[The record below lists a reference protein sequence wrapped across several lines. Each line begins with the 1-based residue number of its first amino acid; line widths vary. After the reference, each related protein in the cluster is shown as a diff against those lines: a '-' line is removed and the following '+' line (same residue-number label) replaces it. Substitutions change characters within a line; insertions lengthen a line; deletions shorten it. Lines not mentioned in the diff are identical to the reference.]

1 MTAGDPTLA
10 IRPIADGEETAV
22 AALWQAS
29 SLTTSYNDPIA
40 DIARCRSSPASELF
54 VGLVDGRIVATI
66 MAGEEGHRGWL
77 YYVAVDPGERRH
89 GHAKTMIRHAEDWLK
104 SRGMP
109 KVMLMIRE
117 TNTPVRDVY
126 ERLGYTCEPRLV
138 MSRWLAGGPSVPPMV
153 NTVTALEMHGRPTR
167 PSAATPS
174 MKLALMRLDPP
185 TVSFYRYL
193 FNTIGASW
201 TWYSRRFMDDATL
214 AAIIHDPRVEITVC
228 YVGGVPAGYFEID
241 RREPG
246 ESELAFFG
254 LMPDFIGRGLGRWLL
269 EAAIDAAWTPAKG
282 GEPVG
287 RVWVHTC
294 DLDHPRALGL
304 YQKAGFTP
312 FRQYVEAM
320 RDPRL
325 VGLRWPP
332 ERPS

>member
-1 MTAGDPTLA
+1 MSALA
-10 IRPIADGEETAV
+10 IRPIADGDETAV
-22 AALWQAS
+22 AALWRACG
-29 SLTTSYNDPIA
+29 LTTSYNDPAA
-40 DIARCRSSPASELF
+40 DIARCRNSPASDLF
-54 VGLVDGRIVATI
+54 VGVADGRIVATV

-77 YYVAVDPGERRH
+77 YYVAVEEALRGH
-89 GHAKTMIRHAEDWLK
+89 GHATAMIRHAEDWLK
-104 SRGMP
+104 GRGMP

-117 TNTPVRDVY
+117 TNTRVRDVY

-138 MSRWLAGGPSVPPMV
+138 MSRWIEGGPSVPPMV
-153 NTVTALEMHGRPTR
+153 NTVTSLEMHGRPTR
-167 PSAATPS
+167 PSAPTPA

-193 FNTIGASW
+193 FDTIGASW

-214 AAIIHDPRVEITVC
+214 AAIIQDPKVEITVC
-228 YVGGVPAGYFEID
+228 YVAGVPAGYFEID
-241 RREPG
+241 RRVPG

-254 LMPDFIGRGLGRWLL
+254 LMPDFIGRGLGRWMLDM
-269 EAAIDAAWTPAKG
+269 AIDAAWTSAKG
-282 GEPVG
+282 SEPVG

-312 FRQYVEAM
+312 FRQYVETM

-325 VGLRWPP
+325 VGLPWPP
-332 ERPS
+332 VKPA